1 MAIVP
6 LAFFASCAEA
16 YGVQA
21 ETVLMVDSSPPCV
34 IDLSPG
40 PPIRGA
46 VEGDWV
52 DDLADVQI
60 LEDGRLAAV
69 GFSVADGFLLMAPDA
84 GVEWV
89 GRSGDGP
96 GEYRYIRWVRPR
108 GDRLHVFDVLSR
120 RRTVLDA
127 NLDVV
132 LTNPL
137 LGSLAGD
144 AAIFGDSAY
153 VVNGPVPTPENIG
166 YALHLFDA
174 SGAVVRSFDELPG
187 GYGTPDSGI
196 AIYRRLAVARDGGLW
211 SAYRGEYRIDL
222 WDPPTGTRL
231 RTLVRPAEWFP
242 AHAEPGSNDPERP
255 ALPTILDIVE
265 DAAGR
270 LWVLLSIASDRWAEG
285 FEETPEGAHP
295 ELDEYLHV
303 DFDISYDTMVEVIDP
318 ARGRLLATT
327 TVDQN
332 LHVLRGGRAVSS
344 EEGEFGLPTIQ
355 LWQLGL
361 TAANTQGDNECM

>member
-6 LAFFASCAEA
+6 LVFFASSAEA
-16 YGVQA
+16 YGAQA
-21 ETVLMVDSSPPCV
+21 RSVLEVDRSPPCV

-40 PPIRGA
+40 PRIPGA
-46 VEGDWV
+46 VESDWV
-52 DDLADVQI
+52 DEVADVQI
-60 LEDGRLAAV
+60 LEDGRIAAV
-69 GFSVADGFLLMAPDA
+69 GFTVADGFLLMAPDA
-84 GVEWV
+84 GVERV

-96 GEYRYIRWVRPR
+96 GEYRNIRWVRSR
-108 GDRLHVFDVLSR
+108 GDRLHVFDALSR
-120 RRTVLDA
+120 RRTVLDE
-127 NLDVV
+127 NLNVV

-137 LGSLAGD
+137 SVTLAGD

-174 SGAVVRSFDELPG
+174 NGAVIRSFDELPG

-196 AIYRRLAVARDGGLW
+196 VIYRRLAVARDGGLW

-222 WDPPTGTRL
+222 WDPQTGTKR

-242 AHAEPGSNDPERP
+242 AHAEPGSNDPELP
-255 ALPTILDIVE
+255 ALPTILDISE
-265 DAAGR
+265 DAQGR

-285 FEETPEGAHP
+285 FEATPEGAHP

-327 TVDQN
+327 TVPQN
-332 LHVLRGGRAVSS
+332 LHVFRGGRAVSS
-344 EEGEFGLPTIQ
+344 SEGEFGLPTVQ

-361 TAANTQGDNECM
+361 TSADTQGDNECM